1 MSMPIVPP
9 FAVTASY
16 QKDQMATG
24 TYVQGG
30 SQVFSHLVTPPSS
43 GVAAET
49 SADSAAHAAGF
60 TAYSNA
66 SEVQLVTING
76 SPTGGTFELEWG
88 GQVTSALSNSPTSAQ
103 VQTALR
109 ALSNVPITTAA
120 INDVQTVSVTGAPT
134 GGTFTLS
141 FSGQTTSGIA
151 FNAIGSVV
159 QTAFLALSSVGA
171 GNATV
176 TGGAGGP
183 YVVTFIGTL
192 AGGARAGITASGAS
206 LTGGTSPGVSI
217 VHTTTGAATVYSVAA
232 TGSTGGPFTVTFS
245 GKLANENLDQIHPTA
260 LALTGGTNPAVV
272 VTTTT
277 GGEAAFTNVAL
288 ANAHQVD
295 YSFANRLDSGSGN
308 HF

>member
-30 SQVFSHLVTPPSS
+30 SQVFAHLVSPPSS

-49 SADSAAHAAGF
+49 AADSAAHAKGF
-60 TAYSNA
+60 SAYSNA

-88 GQVTSALSNSPTSAQ
+88 GKVTGTIAYNATTTT

-109 ALSNVPITTAA
+109 ALSNIPITTAA
-120 INDVQTVSVTGAPT
+120 INDVQTATITGGPT
-134 GGTFTLS
+134 GGTFTLT
-141 FSGQTTSGIA
+141 FSGQTTSGLA
-151 FNAIGSVV
+151 FNATGATV

-183 YVVTFIGTL
+183 YVITFVGTL
-192 AGGARAGITASGAS
+192 AGAARASITASAGS
-206 LTGGTSPGVSI
+206 LTGGTSPGVTI
-217 VHTTTGAATVYSVAA
+217 VHTTTGAATVYSVAV
-232 TGSTGGPFTVTFS
+232 TGSTGGPYTVTFS
-245 GKLANENLDQIHPTA
+245 GKLANENLDLIRPTA
-260 LALTGGTNPAVV
+260 LALTGGTSPTVV

-277 GGEAAFTNVAL
+277 GGETAFYNQAL
-288 ANAHQVD
+288 QNAHQQYD
-295 YSFANRLDSGSGN
+295 PFINRADSASGN